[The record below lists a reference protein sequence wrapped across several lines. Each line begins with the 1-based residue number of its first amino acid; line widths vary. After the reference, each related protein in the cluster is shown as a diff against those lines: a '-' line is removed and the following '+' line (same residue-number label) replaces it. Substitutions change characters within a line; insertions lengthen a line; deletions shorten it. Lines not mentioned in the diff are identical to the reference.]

1 VKKIFNSIFLILITF
16 NFISA
21 QSALNGT
28 VLDNKNK
35 AVYFATIALY
45 SAADSTIA
53 GTAST
58 DEKGQFTIKKI
69 KDGNYYLE
77 VNMLGYATTSKADLL
92 FPDNNGKNIELKLE
106 EDAQVLSEIEVV
118 AKLPLLEQKSD
129 RLVVNVENN
138 ITSLNSSLMDV
149 MKKVPGMIVVND
161 RLSLAGSSNMT
172 ILING
177 KTTKYMDVQ
186 SLLRDMPGD
195 NIKKVEIIHQPGAE
209 FEAAGTGPVINII
222 LKKNSLYGTN
232 GSVYIGGAKG
242 RYWMGNTGVN
252 LSHYQG
258 NVNINGGIGFNRNA
272 WFEDIEITRRVG
284 EDIYEQ
290 DNSSPSKPTTFRTNL
305 ALDWNI
311 TDKHRIGFASRYLN
325 NKTDNFGTNITNINY
340 ANDSINDLR
349 LITNNDAERSWN
361 LVSFNPYY
369 TFEIDT
375 SGQKID
381 FDVYFAQ
388 FNRDGMSVLST
399 EETNFGAYFPGQRN
413 EQPGK
418 TKIMSSKL
426 DYELPFSNNLKLQLG
441 GKYSYA
447 NLDNDLKSFDEKE
460 SGVWEENLKQSNHF
474 IVTENI
480 YAAYSKLNFSKDK
493 WSGTVG
499 LRYENSQTDG
509 RSVTLDTTLTRNI
522 SKLFPSA
529 SISRSITKELG
540 ATMAYSYRIDR
551 PRYSSLNPFVFY
563 YDPYT
568 FDRGNPNLRPALT
581 HSMKFNLTYENQP
594 FFNIEYK
601 TNSDAM
607 VEVTEQND
615 ITGEAYKT
623 IVNLETHNI
632 FSTSLFFPLDFIPLI
647 AGYGGIIATHAE
659 YDSKYLES
667 QFERSKWNYTGFMQ
681 ANFKL
686 PADIHGE
693 VTGWIDSGGQEGIMN
708 AEYLFGVDAGLS
720 KKFWNDKAKIS
731 VGVNNLFNRF
741 WHANIDYS
749 NMDVDLIAKWDAPVV
764 NMRFS
769 YKFGNQHMKTKRH
782 KSSGS
787 DVMNRASE

>member
-1 VKKIFNSIFLILITF
+1 MKEFICSFFLFLFTF
-16 NFISA
+16 NFTTA
-21 QSALNGT
+21 QNSLSGT

-35 AVYFATIALY
+35 TVYFATVALY
-45 SAADSTIA
+45 NASDSTIA
-53 GTAST
+53 RTAST
-58 DEKGQFTIKKI
+58 DEKGMFIIDKI
-69 KDGNYYLE
+69 KDGDYYLE
-77 VNMLGYATTSKADLL
+77 VNMLGYATTSKSGLS
-92 FPDNNGKNIELKLE
+92 FPTDNKKNIELTLE
-106 EDAQVLSEIEVV
+106 EDAQVLSEVEVV
-118 AKLPLLEQKSD
+118 AKVPLLEQKSD

-161 RLSLAGSSNMT
+161 RLSLAGSSDMT

-195 NIKKVEIIHQPGAE
+195 KIKKVEIIHQPGAE
-209 FEAAGTGPVINII
+209 FEASGSGPIINII

-258 NVNINGGIGFNRNA
+258 NVNINGGIGYNRNA
-272 WFEDIEITRRVG
+272 YFEDIEITRRVG
-284 EDIYEQ
+284 DDIYTQ
-290 DNSSPSKPTTFRTNL
+290 DNSSPSRPATFRTNL

-311 TDKHRIGFASRYLN
+311 TDRHRVGFTSRYLN
-325 NKTDNFGTNITNINY
+325 NKTDNFGTNVTDINF
-340 ANDSINDLR
+340 AADSINDLR
-349 LITNNDAERSWN
+349 LVTDNDAERSWN
-361 LVSFNPYY
+361 LVAFNPYY
-369 TFEIDT
+369 SFEIDT

-388 FNRDGMSVLST
+388 FNRDGMSILTT
-399 EETNFGAYFPGQRN
+399 EETNFGENFPNQRN

-418 TKIMSSKL
+418 TKIMTSKL
-426 DYELPFSNNLKLQLG
+426 DYQLPFSNHLKLQLG
-441 GKYSYA
+441 GQYSYA
-447 NLDNDLKSFDEKE
+447 NLDNDQKSFFEKD
-460 SGVWEENLKQSNHF
+460 GDWVDNLDQSNHF

-493 WSGTVG
+493 WSGTLG
-499 LRYENSQTDG
+499 LRYENSQTEG
-509 RSVTLDTTLTRNI
+509 KSVTLDSTLTRSI
-522 SKLFPSA
+522 SQLFPSA
-529 SISRSITKELG
+529 SLRRSITKELG
-540 ATMAYSYRIDR
+540 ATLAYSYRIGR
-551 PRYSSLNPFVFY
+551 PRYSSLNPFEYF

-568 FDRGNPNLRPALT
+568 SDKGNPDLQPALT

-601 TNSDAM
+601 NNSNAM

-615 ITGEAYKT
+615 ETGTANKT
-623 IVNLETHNI
+623 IVNLETHNV
-632 FSTSLFFPLDFIPLI
+632 FSTMLGFPLDFIPFI
-647 AGYGGIIATHAE
+647 SGYGAIIATHVD
-659 YDSKYLES
+659 YDSKYLQE
-667 QFERSKWNYTGFMQ
+667 QFDRSKWNYTGYMQ
-681 ANFKL
+681 VNFKL
-686 PADIHGE
+686 PADINGE
-693 VTGWIDSGGQEGIMN
+693 VTGWIDSGAQEGIMN
-708 AEYLFGVDAGLS
+708 AEYLYGVNAGFS
-720 KKFWNDKAKIS
+720 KKFLNDKAKLSI
-731 VGVNNLFNRF
+731 GVNDLFNRF
-741 WHANIDYS
+741 WHAKIDYA

-782 KSSGS
+782 KSSGA
-787 DVMNRASE
+787 DVMNRASD